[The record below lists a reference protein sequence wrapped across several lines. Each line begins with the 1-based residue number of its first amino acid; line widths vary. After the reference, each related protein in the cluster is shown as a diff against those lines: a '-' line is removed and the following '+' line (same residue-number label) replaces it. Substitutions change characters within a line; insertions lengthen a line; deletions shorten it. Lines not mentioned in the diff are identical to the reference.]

1 MTSRRSLRRSVR
13 RSSTCTADRRPIPRL
28 RQRLDGAV
36 AAFPGSGIRA
46 SVQSAGPL
54 SVVNAAPAD
63 HAEAIVR
70 EAVSNAVR
78 HSGSTVVAVTI
89 AVDDDLVIDV
99 RDDGRGIGADV
110 TGSGLANLAQRA
122 RDAGGSFAVQP
133 VPEGGTVLTWRA
145 PLP

>member
-1 MTSRRSLRRSVR
+1 MGRS
-13 RSSTCTADRRPIPRL
+13 
-28 RQRLDGAV
+28 
-36 AAFPGSGIRA
+36 AFPGSGIRT

-54 SVVNAAPAD
+54 SVGNAAPAD
-63 HAEAIVR
+63 HAEAVVR

-89 AVDDDLVIDV
+89 TVDDDLVIDV
-99 RDDGRGIGADV
+99 RDDGRGIRADV

-133 VPEGGTVLTWRA
+133 FPEGGTVLTWRA